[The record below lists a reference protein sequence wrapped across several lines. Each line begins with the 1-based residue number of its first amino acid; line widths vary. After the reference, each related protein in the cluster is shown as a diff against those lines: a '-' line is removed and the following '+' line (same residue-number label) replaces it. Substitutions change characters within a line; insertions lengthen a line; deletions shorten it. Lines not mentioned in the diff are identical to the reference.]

1 MLRINQPAI
10 SKMPRVKL
18 SGFFRKLAKKS
29 MLNKMQKLKL
39 SSKIRMVAN
48 PQKVVKA
55 SERRLRFYTKYADFV
70 LKTLKKP
77 LFQKFLNWVI
87 KRENIEG
94 HMVKNIEVR
103 VFPFKKEN
111 GKRLAGRW
119 NSKGE
124 ILIYPKRLDFFRKMM
139 RNGKRETVY
148 FYIKCRAMAT
158 LIHEL
163 LHVKY
168 LDDENN
174 VRELTRKYFNIFIQR
189 QNTQN
194 SNASGIQKM
203 LFPN

>member
-1 MLRINQPAI
+1 MLRITQPAI

-18 SGFFRKLAKKS
+18 SGFFRKQAKKS

-55 SERRLRFYTKYADFV
+55 SERRLRFYTKYAAFV

-94 HMVKNIEVR
+94 HMVKNIQVR
-103 VFPFKKEN
+103 VFPFQKEN
-111 GKRLAGRW
+111 GKRLVGRW

-139 RNGKRETVY
+139 RNGKKETVY

-168 LDDENN
+168 LDDEDN
-174 VRELTRKYFNIFIQR
+174 VRELTRRYFNIFIQR

-194 SNASGIQKM
+194 SNSCSIQKM
-203 LFPN
+203 LFPT

>member
-18 SGFFRKLAKKS
+18 SGFFRKQAKKS

-94 HMVKNIEVR
+94 HMVKNIQVR
-103 VFPFKKEN
+103 VFPFQKEN

-124 ILIYPKRLDFFRKMM
+124 ILIYPKRLDFFRRMM
-139 RNGKRETVY
+139 RNGKKETVY

-194 SNASGIQKM
+194 SNSCSIQKM
-203 LFPN
+203 LFPT

>member
-39 SSKIRMVAN
+39 TSKIRMVAN

-94 HMVKNIEVR
+94 HMVKNIQVR
-103 VFPFKKEN
+103 VFPFQKEN

-174 VRELTRKYFNIFIQR
+174 VRELTRKYFNIFIQH

-194 SNASGIQKM
+194 SNSCSIQKM

>member
-94 HMVKNIEVR
+94 HMVKNIQVR
-103 VFPFKKEN
+103 VFPFQKEN

-139 RNGKRETVY
+139 RNGKKETVY

-194 SNASGIQKM
+194 SNSCSIQKM
-203 LFPN
+203 LFPT

>member
-94 HMVKNIEVR
+94 HMVKNIQVR
-103 VFPFKKEN
+103 VFPFQKEN

-139 RNGKRETVY
+139 RNGKKETVY

-174 VRELTRKYFNIFIQR
+174 VRELTRKYFNIFIQH

>member
-1 MLRINQPAI
+1 
-10 SKMPRVKL
+10 
-18 SGFFRKLAKKS
+18 
-29 MLNKMQKLKL
+29 
-39 SSKIRMVAN
+39 
-48 PQKVVKA
+48 
-55 SERRLRFYTKYADFV
+55 
-70 LKTLKKP
+70 
-77 LFQKFLNWVI
+77 
-87 KRENIEG
+87 
-94 HMVKNIEVR
+94 
-103 VFPFKKEN
+103 
-111 GKRLAGRW
+111 
-119 NSKGE
+119 
-124 ILIYPKRLDFFRKMM
+124 MM

-194 SNASGIQKM
+194 SNSCSIQKM

>member
-94 HMVKNIEVR
+94 HMVKNIQVR
-103 VFPFKKEN
+103 VFPFQKEN

-124 ILIYPKRLDFFRKMM
+124 ILIYPKRLDFFRRMM
-139 RNGKRETVY
+139 RNGKKETVY

>member
-1 MLRINQPAI
+1 MLRITQPAI

-94 HMVKNIEVR
+94 HMVKNIQVR
-103 VFPFKKEN
+103 VFPFQKEN

-124 ILIYPKRLDFFRKMM
+124 ILIYPKRLDFFRRMM
-139 RNGKRETVY
+139 RNGKKETVY

-194 SNASGIQKM
+194 SNSCSIQKM

>member
-39 SSKIRMVAN
+39 TSKIRMVAN

-139 RNGKRETVY
+139 RNGKKETVY

>member
-1 MLRINQPAI
+1 MLRITQPAI

-18 SGFFRKLAKKS
+18 SGFFRKQAEKS

-39 SSKIRMVAN
+39 TSKIRMVAN

-70 LKTLKKP
+70 LKTLEKP
-77 LFQKFLNWVI
+77 LFQKFLNWMI

-94 HMVKNIEVR
+94 HMVKNIQVR
-103 VFPFKKEN
+103 VFPFQKEN

-124 ILIYPKRLDFFRKMM
+124 ILIYPKRLDFFRRMM
-139 RNGKRETVY
+139 RNGKKETVY

-194 SNASGIQKM
+194 SNSCSIQKM

>member
-94 HMVKNIEVR
+94 HMVKNIQVR
-103 VFPFKKEN
+103 VFPFQKEN

-139 RNGKRETVY
+139 RNGKKETVY

>member
-1 MLRINQPAI
+1 MLRITQPAI

-70 LKTLKKP
+70 LKTLEKP
-77 LFQKFLNWVI
+77 LFQKFLNWMI

-94 HMVKNIEVR
+94 HMVKNIQVR
-103 VFPFKKEN
+103 VFPFQKEN

-124 ILIYPKRLDFFRKMM
+124 ILIYPKRLDFFRRMM
-139 RNGKRETVY
+139 RNGKKETVY

-194 SNASGIQKM
+194 SNSCSIQKM

>member
-1 MLRINQPAI
+1 MLRITQPAI

-94 HMVKNIEVR
+94 HMVKNIQVR
-103 VFPFKKEN
+103 VFPFQKEN

-124 ILIYPKRLDFFRKMM
+124 ILIYPKRLDFFRRMM
-139 RNGKRETVY
+139 RNGKKETVY

-194 SNASGIQKM
+194 SNSCSIQKM
-203 LFPN
+203 LFPT

>member
-94 HMVKNIEVR
+94 HMVKNIQVR
-103 VFPFKKEN
+103 VFPFQKEN

-124 ILIYPKRLDFFRKMM
+124 ILIYPKRLDFFRRMM
-139 RNGKRETVY
+139 RNGKKETVY

-194 SNASGIQKM
+194 SNSCSIQKM
-203 LFPN
+203 LFPT

>member
-39 SSKIRMVAN
+39 TSKIRMVAN

-94 HMVKNIEVR
+94 HMVKNIQVR
-103 VFPFKKEN
+103 VFPFQKEN
-111 GKRLAGRW
+111 GKRLVGRW

-124 ILIYPKRLDFFRKMM
+124 IFIYPKRLDFFRRMM
-139 RNGKRETVY
+139 RNGKKETVY
-148 FYIKCRAMAT
+148 FYIKCRARAT

-174 VRELTRKYFNIFIQR
+174 VRELTKKYFNIFIQH

-194 SNASGIQKM
+194 SNSCRIQKM
-203 LFPN
+203 LFPT

>member
-139 RNGKRETVY
+139 RNGKKETVY